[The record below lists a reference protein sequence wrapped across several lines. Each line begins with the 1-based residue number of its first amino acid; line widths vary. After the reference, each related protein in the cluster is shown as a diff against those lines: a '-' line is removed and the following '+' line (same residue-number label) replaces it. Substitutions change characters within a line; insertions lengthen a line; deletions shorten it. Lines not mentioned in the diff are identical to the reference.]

1 MNDKDK
7 QEIAAI
13 FQDVLAKNP
22 QGCPNGID
30 AATAATLKEFA
41 DALREGKKTLR
52 KTIIAAIA
60 TTILGALILGIKE
73 LINK

>member
-13 FQDVLAKNP
+13 FREVLAQNP

-30 AATAATLKEFA
+30 AATAEQLKDFA
-41 DALREGKKTLR
+41 EALREGKKTMR

-60 TTILGALILGIKE
+60 TMILGALVLGIKE
-73 LINK
+73 LIK